1 MNFKPLN
8 TTYYNMVSGNSF
20 PYYQIENS
28 RGGLM
33 IEMSS
38 DQTVTTR
45 ERYNVGSFLNDFG
58 AWTGA
63 IGFIIALI
71 LPYLRITTF
80 ESFLMKNLYMWII
93 W

>member
-1 MNFKPLN
+1 
-8 TTYYNMVSGNSF
+8 
-20 PYYQIENS
+20 
-28 RGGLM
+28 M

-80 ESFLMKNLYMWII
+80 ESFLMKNLYITEKEERANQKTVHEVNKT
-93 W
+93 